1 MLNWSFPREDLELK
15 EIAYQIALSIRD
27 EVLDLEAAGISI
39 IQIDEAALR
48 EKLPIR
54 KKEWNDYLNWAI
66 RAFRLTHAK
75 VKTETQIH
83 THMCYS
89 EFSDIIKEIE
99 SMDIDVISIEAARSD
114 FSILDLFKE
123 INFKPEVGPGI
134 YDIHSPRVPSQKEL
148 EELIE
153 IMIKKLDINK
163 LWINPDCGLKTRENE
178 EAKLSLINMVNAAKA
193 IRMRV
198 KSTLN
203 N

>member
-1 MLNWSFPREDLELK
+1 
-15 EIAYQIALSIRD
+15 
-27 EVLDLEAAGISI
+27 
-39 IQIDEAALR
+39 
-48 EKLPIR
+48 
-54 KKEWNDYLNWAI
+54 
-66 RAFRLTHAK
+66 
-75 VKTETQIH
+75 
-83 THMCYS
+83 MCYS